1 MASGGKKETPKKGFD
16 WPEKDIEFMIE
27 QLVATGRF
35 EVLPT
40 SINTSVTQDL
50 GARPI
55 VKTPTTPK
63 AEATTDTDDL
73 VSLPS
78 QLPLAT
84 STPDHTS
91 VKAESVQSDFKFPPP
106 TESDTKKTVSQEAPP
121 PPVFKIK
128 TDPAPAHV
136 HFADTGSADNK
147 TKNKSGSDQLG
158 PQPTPAPHTDLNA
171 SSFFN
176 NSYLASMRVPQ
187 LPPFSGEN
195 QKGDVS
201 FEVWKYELHCLI
213 RDAFYPEALILQ
225 SIRKSLKGKARDILL
240 TLAQTAK
247 PPDILSKFEGIYG
260 IVSSKEVLLQQFYL
274 ETQKPDES
282 VADYSIRIENL
293 LRRATDRKQIEESS
307 RHEMLCSKLWN
318 GLRDP
323 LLKNSSRYKYETE
336 TDFNK
341 LRKEI
346 RCIEQDLLTSRHT
359 TEEAKQLQQT
369 TSNNNTEK
377 KLDGILEQMKK
388 MRERM
393 DGLEKKFYEATRASN
408 KTSSSDSSASSSSS
422 VKSTTSRGGG
432 GANYYQPRGG
442 GRGRGGRGFYSRR
455 SNKGQSQQQK
465 HPKTENKPSSNPSNN
480 KEN

>member
-50 GARPI
+50 GARPK

-78 QLPLAT
+78 QFPLAT

-128 TDPAPAHV
+128 TEPAPAHV

-171 SSFFN
+171 TSFLN
-176 NSYLASMRVPQ
+176 SSYLASMRVPQ

-293 LRRATDRKQIEESS
+293 LRRATDKKQIEESS

-377 KLDGILEQMKK
+377 KLDGILQQMKK

-393 DGLEKKFYEATRASN
+393 DGLEKKFYEATKAS
-408 KTSSSDSSASSSSS
+408 KETTSSDASASSSSS
-422 VKSTTSRGGG
+422 VKSTAPRGGG
-432 GANYYQPRGG
+432 DANYYQQRGR
-442 GRGRGGRGFYSRR
+442 GRGRGGGGFYRR
-455 SNKGQSQQQK
+455 QRYQGQSKQQK
-465 HPKTENKPSSNPSNN
+465 DPKTDSNPSSN

>member
-1 MASGGKKETPKKGFD
+1 MASGGEKETPKKGFD
-16 WPEKDIEFMIE
+16 WPEKDIQFMIE

-40 SINTSVTQDL
+40 SINTSATQDL
-50 GARPI
+50 GARPK
-55 VKTPTTPK
+55 VKTPTTPQ

-84 STPDHTS
+84 STPDHKS
-91 VKAESVQSDFKFPPP
+91 VKAESVQSDFKLSPPK
-106 TESDTKKTVSQEAPP
+106 ESDTKKTVSQEHPS
-121 PPVFKIK
+121 PPVFDIKIEPSP
-128 TDPAPAHV
+128 THV

-147 TKNKSGSDQLG
+147 TKNKPGSDHVG
-158 PQPTPAPHTDLNA
+158 PQPAPAPQTDLNA
-171 SSFFN
+171 TSFLN
-176 NSYLASMRVPQ
+176 SSYLASMRMPQ

-274 ETQKPDES
+274 ETQQPDES

-293 LRRATDRKQIEESS
+293 LRRATDKKQIEESS

-336 TDFNK
+336 NDFNK

-346 RCIEQDLLTSRHT
+346 RSIEQDLLTSRHT

-369 TSNNNTEK
+369 TSTNNTEK

-393 DGLEKKFYEATRASN
+393 DGLEKKFYEATKVSKEA
-408 KTSSSDSSASSSSS
+408 TSSDGSASSTSS
-422 VKSTTSRGGG
+422 VKSNTPRGGG
-432 GANYYQPRGG
+432 GTNYYQPRGG
-442 GRGRGGRGFYSRR
+442 GRGRGGRGFYRR
-455 SNKGQSQQQK
+455 RGYQGKPQQQK
-465 HPKTENKPSSNPSNN
+465 DSVEKDSNPSNN
-480 KEN
+480 QEN